1 MLTQILKYIFGF
13 ILAIVILIGGG
24 FAMALYFMNRVSAPP
39 PKPIYAND
47 NPVVKA
53 QTPKS
58 QTSKTNQVSL
68 EQSSPTPDSQATPQ
82 DTPKPESSP
91 EPLLPGAYKARVTW
105 KQGLRLR
112 KEPTADSERTGGVTF
127 NQKVI
132 VLEESNDK
140 NWQKIRLENGEQEGW
155 VKSGNVQKIDEQD
168 DTQTAES
175 TEQ

>member
-1 MLTQILKYIFGF
+1 MEILKYIFGF

-53 QTPKS
+53 QAPKS

-91 EPLLPGAYKARVTW
+91 EPLLPGVYKARVTW

-112 KEPTADSERTGGVTF
+112 KEPTADSESTGGVTF

-155 VKSGNVQKIDEQD
+155 VKSGNVQKINEQD

>member
-13 ILAIVILIGGG
+13 ILAITILIGGG

-53 QTPKS
+53 QAPKS
-58 QTSKTNQVSL
+58 QTSKTNQLSL

-91 EPLLPGAYKARVTW
+91 EQLPPGAYKARVTW

-112 KEPTADSERTGGVTF
+112 KEPTADSESTGGVAF

-140 NWQKIRLENGEQEGW
+140 NWQKIRLENAEQEGW
-155 VKSGNVQKIDEQD
+155 VKSGNLQKIDEQD

>member
-24 FAMALYFMNRVSAPP
+24 FAMALYFMNRFSAPP

-112 KEPTADSERTGGVTF
+112 KEPTADSERTGGVAF

-155 VKSGNVQKIDEQD
+155 VKSGNLRKIDEQD